1 MRRIGVVIATV
12 LGVLA
17 LAVSLAGLT
26 RAQDGGTVRATTVDG
41 IPTYLYSTGQSAP
54 TVVVAHGFS
63 GSARIMDPLARG
75 LMRAGFTV
83 VTFDF
88 PGHGANT
95 APLTATSALRDSN
108 GDVLQATLSD
118 VLRGPSR
125 SRRRTRTDWPCWG
138 TRWARAPSSSTSS
151 PTIPLQSAVR

>member
-17 LAVSLAGLT
+17 LVISLAGLT

-41 IPTYLYSTGQSAP
+41 IPTYLYSTGQPAP

-63 GSARIMDPLARG
+63 GSAQIMDPLARG

-95 APLTATSALRDSN
+95 APLTATTRCA
-108 GDVLQATLSD
+108 
-118 VLRGPSR
+118 
-125 SRRRTRTDWPCWG
+125 TRTGMCCSRP
-138 TRWARAPSSSTSS
+138 
-151 PTIPLQSAVR
+151 